1 MKNRLLFLVSLFALS
16 LCTWEVHALNTVSL
30 STPSQKSDI
39 EEPPPGYEKINLLG
53 DLLYNIGPNAI
64 VAGAS
69 DDAVYIAFN
78 QSFGNVNISIYN
90 GMGGI
95 VYNTVVNTD
104 VQQVVIIPF
113 TSAANG
119 SYTVELNNANGYA
132 DGDFQKNK

>member
-78 QSFGNVNISIYN
+78 QTFGNVSISIFN
-90 GMGGI
+90 SLGGLI
-95 VYNTVVNTD
+95 YSTVVNTD
-104 VQQVVIIPF
+104 IQQEIIIPLPT
-113 TSAANG
+113 TSAG
-119 SYTVELNNANGYA
+119 TYTVELNAFDGYA
-132 DGDFQKNK
+132 DGEFEIE

>member
-1 MKNRLLFLVSLFALS
+1 MKTKTLLLVG
-16 LCTWEVHALNTVSL
+16 LCAIGLCSWKAQAINTRPIPIINSEMA
-30 STPSQKSDI
+30 D
-39 EEPPPGYEKINLLG
+39 PPQGYEKIELLG
-53 DLLYNIGPNAI
+53 TLMLNINPNAI

-69 DDAVYIAFN
+69 EDAVYIGFN

-90 GMGGI
+90 GMGGL

-132 DGDFQKNK
+132 DGEFDKN